1 MHKTWKIKLNCV
13 QCCLFSTCHRHGTLM
28 YELQT
33 WATVFH
39 IQFSVT
45 VLSFSIRF
53 STAHLIFFLMMIQ
66 KYLQYNTDRIC
77 FMRAFLMK
85 AIQFW
90 PVKQLEHF
98 ESKNR
103 FCGAIWKN
111 LWKKTM
117 QHHPSKCIHQT
128 NENWKCGVL
137 IYSFHFALPRYWNG
151 FMLPNLI
158 LFVWFSSSASLLI
171 LAEHSRRMQ
180 KKIKIEHNF
189 WFGTRTCTHFT
200 LVSATDTQIFTSESK
215 LNGEINNAW
224 RKCGR
229 NLELTL
235 ETNKQTNTISLLH
248 DVYRVDCN

>member
-1 MHKTWKIKLNCV
+1 MKCIKHGRSSWIVFNVVYLARATDTVRWCTNYRREQPFFTYNSVWLYSLFRSVFRLHIWFFFNDDPKIPP
-13 QCCLFSTCHRHGTLM
+13 
-28 YELQT
+28 
-33 WATVFH
+33 
-39 IQFSVT
+39 IP
-45 VLSFSIRF
+45 
-53 STAHLIFFLMMIQ
+53 
-66 KYLQYNTDRIC
+66 TDRIC

-171 LAEHSRRMQ
+171 LAEHSRRMRKKNQ
-180 KKIKIEHNF
+180 DWTQLLIRHTNMHSFHARLSNGHANLYIWIKIKWWN
-189 WFGTRTCTHFT
+189 
-200 LVSATDTQIFTSESK
+200 Q
-215 LNGEINNAW
+215 
-224 RKCGR
+224 
-229 NLELTL
+229 
-235 ETNKQTNTISLLH
+235 
-248 DVYRVDCN
+248 